1 MSMFR
6 YNYFTQFKQDSLE
19 NNITT
24 CNERRKED
32 GGGEII
38 MERKQIGSK
47 EEKVRKEE
55 KKKKEGRVCLELQM
69 FKILSRVRKSCFQT
83 DRKQTYVKYH
93 GNTGVLV
100 KLEYNFVEGKE
111 DLESVAEIKV
121 NIEILKFSY
130 LTECFKALR

>member
-38 MERKQIGSK
+38 MERK
-47 EEKVRKEE
+47 
-55 KKKKEGRVCLELQM
+55 
-69 FKILSRVRKSCFQT
+69 
-83 DRKQTYVKYH
+83 
-93 GNTGVLV
+93 
-100 KLEYNFVEGKE
+100 
-111 DLESVAEIKV
+111 
-121 NIEILKFSY
+121 
-130 LTECFKALR
+130 